1 MKLFDHGMSKK
12 RQLTL
17 QLYYEGPSEDYVV
30 SIVILVLAN
39 SSTCKSYLINSKASK
54 LHCSSKLCGCH
65 SRPIGT
71 PSKRICLAFHGSHGR
86 KRACCCFLFY
96 FHYCC
101 KKAIVKEFE
110 EHMSMGEL
118 KIARGMY
125 ARNDGGYKLIC
136 CTYCSDFAS
145 PPALARE
152 QQ

>member
-1 MKLFDHGMSKK
+1 M
-12 RQLTL
+12 
-17 QLYYEGPSEDYVV
+17 GPMGERG
-30 SIVILVLAN
+30 LAAAF
-39 SSTCKSYLINSKASK
+39 SSTSIIA
-54 LHCSSKLCGCH
+54 
-65 SRPIGT
+65 
-71 PSKRICLAFHGSHGR
+71 A
-86 KRACCCFLFY
+86 
-96 FHYCC
+96 

-118 KIARGMY
+118 KAKRGGMY

>member
-1 MKLFDHGMSKK
+1 MKDPD
-12 RQLTL
+12 
-17 QLYYEGPSEDYVV
+17 YYVVLV

-86 KRACCCFLFY
+86 KRACCCFLCCLY
-96 FHYCC
+96 FHYSC

-110 EHMSMGEL
+110 EHMSMLGE
-118 KIARGMY
+118 KARGFLLCMLES
-125 ARNDGGYKLIC
+125 RNDGGYKLIC

-145 PPALARE
+145 LACLLLY
-152 QQ
+152 